1 MKDKWKNIRDS
12 FVKHEKQG
20 KSGDPAAK
28 KKKYIYADA
37 LSFLLQTLEKRKTS
51 GNVEEEV
58 DEEKHQEA
66 VRNVED
72 DTEESHAA
80 SALSYV
86 PQTKYRQRAKASITP
101 FQNELLKKLSDTSK
115 QDEMDVDKAF
125 LFSLLPDYKQLNA
138 ADKFNFKIMNLQFF
152 ENIRRTKHTQNMQP
166 GQTHYTTL
174 PHFSPHPAQGPL
186 HVLTP
191 SQHMQ
196 ISSPAQIPSPAQT
209 PSPTETPFSV
219 QTCSIQSPSPV
230 QNQTPAQSEPK
241 DTSYALTTFTHL

>member
-1 MKDKWKNIRDS
+1 MFDIDLFIQCVQERPALWEKSAKDYSDKNKKEKAWLEIGEIMYSDWHDLDLLGRDVKVKDMKDKWKNIRDS

-20 KSGDPAAK
+20 KSGDPTAK
-28 KKKYIYADA
+28 NKKYIYADA

-166 GQTHYTTL
+166 
-174 PHFSPHPAQGPL
+174 
-186 HVLTP
+186 
-191 SQHMQ
+191 
-196 ISSPAQIPSPAQT
+196 
-209 PSPTETPFSV
+209 
-219 QTCSIQSPSPV
+219 
-230 QNQTPAQSEPK
+230 
-241 DTSYALTTFTHL
+241 